1 MLYRQ
6 PATLLRYFA
15 DADISAVVI
24 ARRRFQIVALLLI
37 PALPLV
43 LQGQSA
49 DRARTEALAQRATD
63 RIQVLQK
70 EADRLA
76 AEERTLLGDLR
87 RLEVDRQIKAEEL
100 KQLVADTAEISAEL
114 AANRQRMQELEQQEA
129 TSRPE
134 LKARL

>member
-6 PATLLRYFA
+6 PAVLLRYFSG
-15 DADISAVVI
+15 ADIFSTLI
-24 ARRRFQIVALLLI
+24 ARRSFQIVALLLI
-37 PALPLV
+37 PALPAV

-100 KQLVADTAEISAEL
+100 KQLVADAAEISAEL
-114 AANRQRMQELEQQEA
+114 TVNRGR
-129 TSRPE
+129 SGRP
-134 LKARL
+134 LAS